1 MSKANLGQLET
12 FISPSQEYAQG
23 YEGATVRFTVR
34 AGTQD
39 ALAGV
44 GVRDAS
50 AAASAAYPDL
60 PLVSSV
66 WTSTSAFFKGEGG
79 ILNIGLGRGPG
90 LQIFNDAIQGFEV
103 VP

>member
-1 MSKANLGQLET
+1 VPATAET
-12 FISPSQEYAQG
+12 FISPSEAYSSG
-23 YEGATVRFTVR
+23 YEGTTVRFTVQG
-34 AGTQD
+34 GTQD

-50 AAASAAYPDL
+50 DAAASAYPDM
-60 PLVSSV
+60 PLVSRG

-79 ILNIGLGRGPG
+79 ILNIGLGRGPA
-90 LQIFNDAIQGFEV
+90 LDIFNDAIEGYQV